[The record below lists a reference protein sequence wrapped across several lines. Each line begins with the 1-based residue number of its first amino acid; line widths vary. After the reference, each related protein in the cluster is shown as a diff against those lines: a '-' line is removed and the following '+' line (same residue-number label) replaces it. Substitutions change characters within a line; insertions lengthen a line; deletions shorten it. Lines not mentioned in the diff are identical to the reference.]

1 MNKILGAYKNG
12 NYNVIL
18 LEDGTKIRANSEDKL
33 IARFPESIDMKISD
47 RCDKGCAMCH
57 ECSTPNGGLAPFLL
71 DMRLFDS
78 LHPYTELALGGGNVF
93 EHPDLIPFLTKM
105 RDKHIICNITVHLD
119 HFMDNIL
126 TIKSLVAGG
135 LVHGV
140 GISISR
146 PVTNKELLMIKS
158 VPNAVVHV
166 IAGIVDFDTLDSLSN
181 ENIKLLILG
190 YKDYGRGTKYFS
202 THPEIDENIQKLED
216 ALPLLKEKFTLI
228 SFDNLALEQ
237 LHMKKHMTKEEWDE
251 SYMGDDG
258 QFTMYIDMVNLE
270 YAKSSVSLRRPI
282 KHNNI
287 EVLFEEVRDGF

>member
-1 MNKILGAYKNG
+1 MTKILGAYNNG
-12 NYNVIL
+12 NYTVVIF
-18 LEDGTKIRANSEDKL
+18 EDGTKIRVNREDKL
-33 IARFPESIDMKISD
+33 VARFPESIDMKISD
-47 RCDKGCAMCH
+47 KCDKGCPMCH
-57 ECSTPNGGLAPFLL
+57 ECSTPDGGLAPFLL
-71 DMRLFDS
+71 DHPLFRN
-78 LHPYTELALGGGNVF
+78 LHPYTELALGGGNIF

-105 RDKHIICNITVHLD
+105 RDQHVICNITVHLD

-126 TIKSLVAGG
+126 TIKSLAAGG

-146 PVTNKELLMIKS
+146 PVTNYELLMIES
-158 VPNAVVHV
+158 VPNAVVHI

-190 YKDYGRGTKYFS
+190 YKDYGRGTKYLS
-202 THPEIDENIQKLED
+202 VHPEVDENIQKLED
-216 ALPLLKEKFTLI
+216 ALPLLRDKFFSI

-258 QFTMYIDMVNLE
+258 QFTMYIDMVKLE
-270 YAKSSVSLRRPI
+270 YAKSSTSMRRPLT
-282 KHNNI
+282 HNNI
-287 EVLFEEVRDGF
+287 EVLFEDIKDGF